1 MQTNRIERTNLY
13 YKKDNLILLN
23 GSVQMTERYLTI
35 AGEAEG
41 IYKDKGSKFL
51 AFAVPA
57 ESIEDVKEQLEQFRQ
72 RYHDARHVCY
82 AYMLGA
88 ERQDY
93 RANDDGEP
101 SGTAGRPILGQINSR
116 QLTNILIVVV
126 RYFGGILLGTGGL
139 ITAYKEAAS
148 DALSR
153 AEIVEKDVMIRKTLR
168 FPYEKM
174 NEVMR
179 LLKDTQAVITR
190 QDFDGECI
198 IECNI
203 KLSYADR
210 F

>member
-1 MQTNRIERTNLY
+1 MQTNRIARTNLY
-13 YKKDNLILLN
+13 YKKDKLIFLN
-23 GSVQMTERYLTI
+23 GIVQMTERYLTI

>member
-13 YKKDNLILLN
+13 YKKDKLIFLN
-23 GSVQMTERYLTI
+23 GIVQMTERYLTI

-72 RYHDARHVCY
+72 RYHDARHICY